1 MGDKT
6 VEQTT
11 DNHTKQKP
19 TKSER
24 IGAWVSAALILLTAC
39 AIAFGLHPHYR
50 VVGAAVAALAVVPL
64 LWKRAWWWTCSLV
77 LLGLVAVL
85 WAFGPAGYRYTSL
98 LPLGVIALVLVFRFA
113 GRGWRIACSVLAA
126 IGLLGLFAV
135 EAPIVSAA
143 NRESEAD
150 ADYVIVL
157 GAAVYGETPSI
168 SLQSRMNRAIEYLNA
183 HPDAKVVASG
193 GQGEGETVS
202 EAECMRRY
210 FLAHGVDESRILTEA
225 HSTSTMENLTFSRT
239 VIENDGGSADRVAIV
254 SSGYHLYRAA
264 AMAESLGMQAIGLA
278 GADGYPLYMIGMYI
292 REALG
297 VVKLWLFGT
306 WEREACLASVYAASA
321 R

>member
-1 MGDKT
+1 MEKA
-6 VEQTT
+6 T
-11 DNHTKQKP
+11 DLHTRSKP
-19 TKSER
+19 TKGER

-50 VVGAAVAALAVVPL
+50 LVGVGVAVLAAVPL
-64 LWKRAWWWTCSLV
+64 IWKRTWWWICSLV

-85 WAFGPAGYRYTSL
+85 WAFGPTGYRYTSL
-98 LPLGVIALVLVFRFA
+98 LPLAAIVLVLVFRFA
-113 GRGWRIACSVLAA
+113 GRGWRIAISVLAA
-126 IGLLGLFAV
+126 LGLLALLAV
-135 EAPIVSAA
+135 EAPIVAAA

-168 SLQSRMNRAIEYLNA
+168 SLRSRMDRAIEYLNT

-193 GQGEGETVS
+193 GQGAGEDIS

-210 FLAHGVDESRILTEA
+210 FLAHGVDESRILTES

-239 VIENDGGSADRVAIV
+239 VIEDDGGSADRVAIV
-254 SSGYHLYRAA
+254 SSGYHLYRATS
-264 AMAESLGMQAIGLA
+264 MAESLGMQAVGLA
-278 GADGYPLYMIGMYI
+278 GADGYPLYMTGMYI

-306 WEREACLASVYAASA
+306 WEREACLASAYAASM